1 MREKTRLLLIRVGA
15 LAVLLGVVAPNVTY
29 VGHWPLAGH
38 THDIV
43 DEATAN
49 EHAAHCHVGP
59 SKCSGQTDFTGAWWV
74 GQEPPV
80 PAPAPKEELVH
91 QLPDIIPS
99 DPPSSRLL
107 HPPRL
112 S

>member
-1 MREKTRLLLIRVGA
+1 MRERTRRLLLKAGA

-38 THDIV
+38 THDIK
-43 DEATAN
+43 DEATAS
-49 EHAAHCHVGP
+49 EHAAHCHLGP
-59 SKCSGQTDFTGAWWV
+59 SKCSGQTDFTGTWWV
-74 GQEPPV
+74 GQEPTV
-80 PAPAPKEELVH
+80 LAAAPKEELVA
-91 QLPDIIPS
+91 QSSDTTLL

-107 HPPRL
+107 KPPRP